1 MQAIQLN
8 KKPQIK
14 DMLTE
19 RELYGERGFDVSLGV
34 VKREQ
39 WRYVKYYV
47 YIMKI

>member
-8 KKPQIK
+8 EKPQIK

-39 WRYVKYYV
+39 CQVLHIHHENLKE
-47 YIMKI
+47 